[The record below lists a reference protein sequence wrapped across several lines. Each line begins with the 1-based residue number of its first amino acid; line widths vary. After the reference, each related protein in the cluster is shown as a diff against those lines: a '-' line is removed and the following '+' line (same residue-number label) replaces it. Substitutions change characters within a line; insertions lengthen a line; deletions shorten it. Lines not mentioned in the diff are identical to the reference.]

1 MSDKTIKVALL
12 LGGNSPEREVSKS
25 TGKSILEALRKL
37 NYDVRIIDPAYG
49 LKQPDDE
56 ERYFSEEDY
65 TERSNRNYIDAI
77 NSPMFEGIDTAFLA
91 LHGRFGEDGI
101 IQSLLEMRGIKYT
114 GSKILTSALA
124 MDKEATKVMLL
135 HYGVPTPKWIFV
147 QEDEIDFDEIKK
159 QIINEVGYP
168 CVVKPN
174 DQGSTV
180 GLTIC
185 KEESEVAV
193 AVNLALEFSDKALIE
208 EFIEGHEL
216 TVGIIE
222 DTALPALE
230 IKPKHGLYD
239 YECKYTSGMSEYIVP
254 AQIPQNV
261 FENLQ
266 AQALLAFQSLGCE
279 GYSRIDFRVN
289 SKWEIYCL
297 EVNTLPG
304 MTSTS
309 LVPKMAKA
317 VGISFDQLIDR
328 IVKLSL

>member
-124 MDKEATKVMLL
+124 MDKCMTKIMMRHFKVN
-135 HYGVPTPKWIFV
+135 TPRWFI
-147 QEDEIDFDEIKK
+147 IDR
-159 QIINEVGYP
+159 NENDHKLVKTKIRKFFGYP
-168 CVVKPN
+168 CVFKPN
-174 DQGSTV
+174 DQGSTI

-185 KEESEVAV
+185 RGEVEVTPAIEK
-193 AVNLALEFSDKALIE
+193 ALKFSDRVLVE
-208 EFIEGHEL
+208 EYIPGREL
-216 TVGIIE
+216 TVAVL
-222 DTALPALE
+222 DNQALPVLE
-230 IKPKHGLYD
+230 IKPKVGFFD
-239 YECKYTSGMSEYIVP
+239 YENKYTYGRTDYIVP
-254 AQIPQNV
+254 AEIG
-261 FENLQ
+261 EKTAEHLQ
-266 AQALLAFQSLGCE
+266 RQALFAFHSVGCE
-279 GYSRIDFRVN
+279 SYARVDFRLT
-289 SKWEIYCL
+289 SELKAYCL
-297 EVNTLPG
+297 EINTLPG

-317 VGISFDQLIDR
+317 AGISFEELIER
-328 IVKLSL
+328 IIKNSL